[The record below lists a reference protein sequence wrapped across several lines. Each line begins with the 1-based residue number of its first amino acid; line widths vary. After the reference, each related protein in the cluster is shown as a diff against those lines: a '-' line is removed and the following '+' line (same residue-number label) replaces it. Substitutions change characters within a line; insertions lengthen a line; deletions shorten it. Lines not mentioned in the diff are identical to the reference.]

1 MDTDDLVQEAIMV
14 AFENFDSIREKK
26 ALLAYLMRTAMNV
39 VNTKLRRKKF
49 HGFAD
54 EAAFQQLL
62 SLAQDPDVAA
72 DVDLLYKGL
81 RKLPPEMR
89 ECLEL
94 FEIAGFSIKEIAE
107 MKGATE
113 SAVKVRLH
121 RGRKRLKEEL
131 TPHHAEYTKLLA
143 SFTLLF

>member
-94 FEIAGFSIKEIAE
+94 FEIAE